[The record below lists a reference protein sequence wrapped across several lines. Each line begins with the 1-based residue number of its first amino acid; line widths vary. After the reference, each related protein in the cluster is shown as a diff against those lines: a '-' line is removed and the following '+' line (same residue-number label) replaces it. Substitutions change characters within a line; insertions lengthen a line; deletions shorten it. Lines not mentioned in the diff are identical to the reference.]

1 MEKQIN
7 FIIVI
12 FSGVMPDTEMEDM
25 LVNVFGKK
33 GHAVRKY
40 QRMMYWMP
48 KFKNLSPWALPNPVP
63 DDSFELARL
72 ALQRIGSVDLQMRI
86 EVYQV

>member
-1 MEKQIN
+1 
-7 FIIVI
+7 
-12 FSGVMPDTEMEDM
+12 MPDLEMEDM

-40 QRMMYWMP
+40 WRMMYWMP
-48 KFKNLSPWALPNPVP
+48 KFKNQSPWPVPNPVP
-63 DDSFELARL
+63 DDSLELARL

-86 EVYQV
+86 EVYQVCESQLKITHFYNKN